1 MSGLISESLCLT
13 ACRKWLEKGSWIYL
27 KSSWLSVVVQLTE
40 LVKLVLRLV
49 EFFAKLVEVSSGE
62 SRWKGLK

>member
-1 MSGLISESLCLT
+1 M
-13 ACRKWLEKGSWIYL
+13 
-27 KSSWLSVVVQLTE
+27 VVQLTE

-62 SRWKGLK
+62 SRWEGLK

>member
-13 ACRKWLEKGSWIYL
+13 ARRKWLEKGSWIYL

-49 EFFAKLVEVSSGE
+49 ELEVSSGE
-62 SRWKGLK
+62 SRWEGLK

>member
-13 ACRKWLEKGSWIYL
+13 ACRKWLEESSWIYL
-27 KSSWLSVVVQLTE
+27 KSSWLSVIVQLTE

-62 SRWKGLK
+62 SRWEGLK